1 MQHTRHGG
9 AKKSL
14 GQHFLT
20 SPSALA
26 AIISAA
32 NIREGESVLE
42 IGPGKGVLT
51 RALLAQGARVTAV
64 EKDHRLLPL
73 LHEEFSKEIMG
84 GQLTLV
90 EADALQ
96 FIPESQELKA
106 LRYKVVANIPYYI
119 TGKILR
125 HLFSAATLPERVVL
139 LLQREVAE
147 RAARDSKE
155 SVLSLSLKCY
165 GSPVYVKTV
174 PAGAFSPPPK
184 VDSAILSIQSIS
196 RDFFTEFPESFWFSL
211 IKTGFGQ
218 KRKKLLGNLGRLFSK
233 KELAEAFHKLA
244 IPENARAEDLSTAE
258 WRRLAAALYRL
269 KKS

>member
-1 MQHTRHGG
+1 MRHTRHGG

-26 AIISAA
+26 AIVGAA

-42 IGPGKGVLT
+42 IGPGRGVLT

-64 EKDHRLLPL
+64 EKDESLVRLL
-73 LHEEFSKEIMG
+73 E
-84 GQLTLV
+84 V
-90 EADALQ
+90 Q
-96 FIPESQELKA
+96 FESEVVSQRLRIISGDILKLSFQELS
-106 LRYKVVANIPYYI
+106 LQSHYLVVANIPYYI

-125 HLFSAATLPERVVL
+125 HLFSAAALPERVVL

-258 WRRLAAALYRL
+258 WRRFAAALYRL